1 MKHSTQQQQQQV
13 MQWKTE
19 KSQYKKT
26 EGQEDPVE
34 TVTAGSAAAVQPVF
48 AALVSPE
55 MKFNQY

>member
-1 MKHSTQQQQQQV
+1 MKHSTQQQQLQV

-19 KSQYKKT
+19 KLQYKKM
-26 EGQEDPVE
+26 EGQEGPVE

-48 AALVSPE
+48 AVLVSPE